1 MLFLRFKFINNI
13 NGLRANCLGLK
24 LNYLLKFNQV

>member
-13 NGLRANCLGLK
+13 NVLRAHGLGLK
-24 LNYLLKFNQV
+24 FNYLLKFNQV